1 MNRNELENL
10 KKESEYHLV
19 NELLPFWTTRMIDNI
34 NGGYITHFDKNGMDP
49 GEDEK

>member
-1 MNRNELENL
+1 MNRNELEDF

-19 NELLPFWTTRMIDNI
+19 NVLLPFWVTRIIDNI
-34 NGGYITHFDKNGMDP
+34 NERYLTHFDKNGMDP